1 MVNVPAPDCTRLPAP
16 LMLPAYVTAS
26 LRLKASVPLL
36 TMLPATEPV
45 VPPLPIC
52 SVPVVM
58 VVAPV

>member
-1 MVNVPAPDCTRLPAP
+1 MV
-16 LMLPAYVTAS
+16 PAYVTAS

-36 TMLPATEPV
+36 TILPATEPV
-45 VPPLPIC
+45 VAPLPIC